1 MSCIFIGFHVPGLK
15 ATPTTL
21 QGEEH
26 ALVKPFGLC
35 GARKGLK
42 HQSCRSLAVF
52 FLPGRRVWSL
62 EPWLTRM
69 SCLVLYP
76 SLQGIDIDRGEA
88 RSGPSGEAEINP
100 YLLGETNP
108 IPLGSG
114 EAESIP

>member
-1 MSCIFIGFHVPGLK
+1 MHTCNTFWALRRPEGSK
-15 ATPTTL
+15 ASVL
-21 QGEEH
+21 SF
-26 ALVKPFGLC
+26 LL
-35 GARKGLK
+35 
-42 HQSCRSLAVF
+42 

-88 RSGPSGEAEINP
+88 RSGPSGKAEINP